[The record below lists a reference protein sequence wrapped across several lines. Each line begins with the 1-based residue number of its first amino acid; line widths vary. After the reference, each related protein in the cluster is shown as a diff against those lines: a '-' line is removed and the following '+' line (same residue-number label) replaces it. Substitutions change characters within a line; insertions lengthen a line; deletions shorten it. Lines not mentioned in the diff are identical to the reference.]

1 MSGSWEPINP
11 HIKES
16 AHDTESPHMTQNSPQ
31 PFDLSNNYTFLED
44 GGAAPVV
51 PGGAAFWRPLM
62 SGPPFSREIRRVAEG
77 SGWLAAQYAIT
88 SDTAHWER
96 HPNGDELLIMLSG
109 SMDLVFEIGAEEVR
123 VELGAGQTIVVP
135 TGIWHRQMLRI
146 PGTYVGVTYG
156 KGTEHRA
163 L

>member
-1 MSGSWEPINP
+1 
-11 HIKES
+11 
-16 AHDTESPHMTQNSPQ
+16 MTQSFPQ
-31 PFDLSNNYTFLED
+31 SFDLSNNYTFLED
-44 GGAAPVV
+44 GGAAPLV

-62 SGPPFSREIRRVAEG
+62 SGPPFSPEIRRVAEG

-88 SDTAHWER
+88 SNTANWER
-96 HPNGDELLIMLSG
+96 HPNGDELLIRLSG
-109 SMDLVFEIGAEEVR
+109 SMDLVFEMSTEELR
-123 VELGAGQTIVVP
+123 VELGTGQAIVVP
-135 TGIWHRQMLRI
+135 AGVWHRQIVRV